1 MKREKEFVELLK
13 GNEVDLLSCKKKYP
27 DNWRLRC
34 AEVIIDIIGELKIN
48 SIVSTEVKDG
58 KLVRYMISFPTEK
71 DHEAT
76 TFTYDEFTSLYQKYD
91 KDEEATYKILH
102 YVVKDGENHGYPI
115 TFESVNI
122 DKEGEMCLVWKDSKG
137 DTYLEKY

>member
-13 GNEVDLLSCKKKYP
+13 GNELDLLSCKKKYP
-27 DNWRLRC
+27 DDWRFRC
-34 AEVIIDIIGELKIN
+34 AEVIDVIDELKID
-48 SIVSTEVKDG
+48 SIVSIEVKDG

-91 KDEEATYKILH
+91 KDEE
-102 YVVKDGENHGYPI
+102 GEI
-115 TFESVNI
+115 
-122 DKEGEMCLVWKDSKG
+122 CLVWKDHK
-137 DTYLEKY
+137 DNTYLEKY

>member
-13 GNEVDLLSCKKKYP
+13 GNELDLLS
-27 DNWRLRC
+27 
-34 AEVIIDIIGELKIN
+34 AEVIDVIDELKID

-76 TFTYDEFTSLYQKYD
+76 MFTYDEFTSLYQKYD
-91 KDEEATYKILH
+91 KDEEVTYKISH
-102 YVVKDGENHGYPI
+102 YVTKDGENHGYPI
-115 TFESVNI
+115 TFESVSI
-122 DKEGEMCLVWKDSKG
+122 DKEGEICLVWKDHK
-137 DTYLEKY
+137 DNTYLEKY

>member
-13 GNEVDLLSCKKKYP
+13 GNEVDLHSCKKKYP
-27 DNWRLRC
+27 DDWRLRC
-34 AEVIIDIIGELKIN
+34 AEVIDVIDELKID
-48 SIVSTEVKDG
+48 SIVDTEVKDG
-58 KLVRYMISFPTEK
+58 KLVRYMISFLTEK

-122 DKEGEMCLVWKDSKG
+122 DKEGEICLVWKGSEG
-137 DTYLEKY
+137 NTYLEKY

>member
-1 MKREKEFVELLK
+1 MKREKGFVELLK

-27 DNWRLRC
+27 DDWRLRC
-34 AEVIIDIIGELKIN
+34 AEVIDVIDELKID
-48 SIVSTEVKDG
+48 SIVSTEVRDG

-76 TFTYDEFTSLYQKYD
+76 TFTYDGFTSLYQKYD

-102 YVVKDGENHGYPI
+102 YVVKDGGNHGYPI
-115 TFESVNI
+115 TFESVDIN
-122 DKEGEMCLVWKDSKG
+122 KESEICFVWKDSKG

>member
-13 GNEVDLLSCKKKYP
+13 GNEVDLLSCKKKCP
-27 DNWRLRC
+27 DDWRLRC
-34 AEVIIDIIGELKIN
+34 AEVIDVINELKID
-48 SIVSTEVKDG
+48 SIVSTEVRDG

-122 DKEGEMCLVWKDSKG
+122 DKEGEICLVWKDHKG
-137 DTYLEKY
+137 NTYLEKY

>member
-27 DNWRLRC
+27 DDWRPRC
-34 AEVIIDIIGELKIN
+34 AEVIDVIDELKID

-71 DHEAT
+71 DHETT

-91 KDEEATYKILH
+91 KDEEATYKISH
-102 YVVKDGENHGYPI
+102 YVTKDGENHGYSI

-122 DKEGEMCLVWKDSKG
+122 DKEGEICLVWKDHKG
-137 DTYLEKY
+137 NTYLEKY